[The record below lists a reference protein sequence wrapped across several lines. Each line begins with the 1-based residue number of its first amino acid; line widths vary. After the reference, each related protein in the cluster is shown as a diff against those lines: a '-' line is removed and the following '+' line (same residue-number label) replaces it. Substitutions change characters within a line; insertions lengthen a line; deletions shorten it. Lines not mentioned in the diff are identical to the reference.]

1 MTAKISKISR
11 KNAVIL
17 LIIAAA
23 ILACLVMLCASPG
36 CSFGKTELINVQNA
50 EGRQKYLRSFGWEI
64 DLESEEERSVLLPK
78 EFDGV
83 LTEYGKMQSE
93 QGYDFASYAGT
104 ECRQYTYLVT
114 NYGAA
119 GTTVYAVLY
128 IRGSRVIGADIHS
141 ADINGFM
148 HGIK

>member
-1 MTAKISKISR
+1 MTAKFSRISR

-17 LIIAAA
+17 IIIAAA
-23 ILACLVMLCASPG
+23 MLAALVMLCASPG

-64 DLESEEERSVLLPK
+64 DLESEESRTVLLPK
-78 EFDGV
+78 EFDGIM
-83 LTEYGKMQSE
+83 TEYGKMQSE
-93 QGYDFASYAGT
+93 QGYDFVSYAGT
-104 ECRQYTYLVT
+104 ECTQYTYLVT
-114 NYGAA
+114 NYGSDS
-119 GTTVYAVLY
+119 TTVYAVLY
-128 IRGSRVIGADIHS
+128 VKGSRVIGADIHS